1 MEKKFRILY
10 VDDESRNLQL
20 FQSAFEKEFDV
31 TTCVSPLQAQEIIK
45 TNSFEII
52 MADQRMSEM
61 NGVDFLEVAHHIN
74 DAPVRILLTGFC
86 DFQASIEAINRG
98 KIFYYCTKPWK
109 KEELKMILL
118 KSIEHF
124 LLMEGK
130 RQLIKKLSESVKE
143 LELFLYRASHDLRA
157 PIATQL
163 GLLHLLKTEITGE
176 AKIYVQKIEEMISR
190 LEHTLEK
197 IKQLSC
203 RTKELVEKKLSSN
216 MEQLVANSMEKFKK
230 DILEKGIRIETQF
243 VSNPDHYFDRSTVQ
257 IILDNVIE
265 NAIQFSRPGVDSFI
279 RIETWISVAD
289 DHLQM
294 SIEDNG
300 TGIPL
305 AVMDK
310 IYDPFFRGSIKS
322 TGNGLG
328 LFVVKKFCEVN
339 HYDIKVES
347 DAASWTKFTL
357 SIPNAAEGVKLDD
370 LYHNSQAVN

>member
-20 FQSAFEKEFDV
+20 FQVAFEKEFDI
-31 TTCVSPLQAQEIIK
+31 TTCVSPLQAKQILK
-45 TNSFEII
+45 KGFFEIVI
-52 MADQRMSEM
+52 ADQRMSEM
-61 NGVDFLEVAHHIN
+61 SGVDFLECAHQIS
-74 DAPVRILLTGFC
+74 DASVRILLTGFC

-118 KSIEHF
+118 KCIEHF
-124 LLMEGK
+124 LLIEGK
-130 RQLIKKLSESVKE
+130 KKLIVKLSESVRE

-163 GLLHLLKTEITGE
+163 GLLQLLKAEINGDALT
-176 AKIYVQKIEEMISR
+176 YVLKIEEMISR

-203 RTKELVEKKLSSN
+203 RTRELMERKLSSN
-216 MEQLVANSMEKFKK
+216 VEQIVRFSVDKFKNE
-230 DILEKGIRIETQF
+230 ILEKGIRIESQLVPSTE
-243 VSNPDHYFDRSTVQ
+243 HYFDMNAVQ
-257 IILDNVIE
+257 IIIDNIIE
-265 NAIQFSRPGVDSFI
+265 NAIQFCRSDVDSFI
-279 RIETWISVAD
+279 RINSYVPTHD
-289 DHLQM
+289 DRLLV

-300 TGIPL
+300 MGIPFE
-305 AVMDK
+305 VMDK
-310 IYDPFFRGSIKS
+310 IFDPFFRGSLKS

-339 HYDIKVES
+339 HYEINVES
-347 DAASWTKFTL
+347 DSTSRTKFTI
-357 SIPNAAEGVKLDD
+357 SIPNISETVKLNTHHHGSRT
-370 LYHNSQAVN
+370 LN

>member
-20 FQSAFEKEFDV
+20 FQSAFEKEFEV
-31 TTCVSPLQAQEIIK
+31 TTSVSPLQAQEIIK

-61 NGVDFLEVAHHIN
+61 NGVDFLESAHRIN

-163 GLLHLLKTEITGE
+163 GLLQLLKTEINGE
-176 AKIYVQKIEEMISR
+176 AKIYVQKIEEMIGR

-216 MEQLVANSMEKFKK
+216 IEQIVDNSIGKFKK
-230 DILEKGIRIETQF
+230 EILEKGIRIETQF
-243 VSNPDHYFDRSTVQ
+243 APNTKHYFDKSTVQ
-257 IILDNVIE
+257 IILENIVE
-265 NAIQFSRPGVDSFI
+265 NAIQFSRTDVDSFI
-279 RIETWISVAD
+279 KIDTRLSTED
-289 DHLQM
+289 DRLQV

-300 TGIPL
+300 TGIPP
-305 AVMDK
+305 AVIEK

-347 DAASWTKFTL
+347 DATSWTKFTI
-357 SIPNAAEGVKLDD
+357 SIPNAAEGIKLDD